1 MFGVRLFLVA
11 LMLLGCAEAK
21 PLRIAMEGQF
31 PPFEQ
36 VDAAGQLQG
45 FNVDIAKALCQAMAA
60 DCQLVRFAWDDLIPA
75 LDEQRADLVLASM
88 SITAQRQQLV
98 DFTAK
103 YAQTP
108 AFFFARKG
116 LVNEVIITP
125 RRILGKRVGVQRDT
139 TYDRFLTDKYQ
150 QHTQVLRFES
160 ADGMYQALAENRVDL
175 VLDDAVS
182 GYFGFLDTDKGQGFE
197 QVGNKVVAPKHFGKG
212 QGIAVRK
219 GNHELRERLDQ
230 ALLIIL
236 SNGVYKR
243 IEKQYFKQ
251 FTVY

>member
-1 MFGVRLFLVA
+1 MRIVLPLILYLLAFGLQA
-11 LMLLGCAEAK
+11 Q

-31 PPFEQ
+31 PPFEE
-36 VDAAGQLQG
+36 VDAAGQLKG
-45 FNVDIAKALCQAMAA
+45 FNVDIAQALCQAMAA
-60 DCQLVRFAWDDLIPA
+60 DCQLLRFAWDDLIPA
-75 LDEQRADLVLASM
+75 LNEQRADLILASM
-88 SITAQRQQLV
+88 SITAQRAERV

-116 LVNEVIITP
+116 LVNEVIVTP
-125 RRILGKRVGVQRDT
+125 RRVIGKRIGVQRDT
-139 TYDRFLTDKYQ
+139 TYDRFLSDKYQ
-150 QHTQVLRFES
+150 QHTEVLRFDS
-160 ADGMYQALAENRVDL
+160 AEAMYQALGEGRVEL

-182 GYFGFLDTDKGQGFE
+182 GYFGFLDTDQGQGFE
-197 QVGNKVVAPKHFGKG
+197 QVGNKVVAPKHFGQG

-219 GNHELRERLDQ
+219 GDQALRERLDR
-230 ALLIIL
+230 ALSIIL

-251 FTVY
+251 FSVY

>member
-1 MFGVRLFLVA
+1 MRSV
-11 LMLLGCAEAK
+11 LLLILSLLAISLQAQ

-31 PPFEQ
+31 PPFEEL
-36 VDAAGQLQG
+36 DESGQLKG
-45 FNVDIAKALCQAMAA
+45 FNVDIANALCQVMAT

-75 LDEQRADLVLASM
+75 LDEQRADLILASM
-88 SITAQRQQLV
+88 SITAQRAERV

-116 LVNEVIITP
+116 LVNQVIITP
-125 RRILGKRVGVQRDT
+125 RRIAGKRVGVQRDT
-139 TYDRFLTDKYQ
+139 TYDHFLTDKYQ

>member
-1 MFGVRLFLVA
+1 
-11 LMLLGCAEAK
+11 
-21 PLRIAMEGQF
+21 
-31 PPFEQ
+31 
-36 VDAAGQLQG
+36 
-45 FNVDIAKALCQAMAA
+45 
-60 DCQLVRFAWDDLIPA
+60 LIPA

-88 SITAQRQQLV
+88 SITAQRQQRV

-150 QHTQVLRFES
+150 QHTEVLRFDS

-219 GNHELRERLDQ
+219 GNHELRERLDK

>member
-1 MFGVRLFLVA
+1 MLRATLFMLG
-11 LMLLGCAEAK
+11 LMLLSSVQAQ

-31 PPFEQ
+31 PPFEE
-36 VDAAGQLQG
+36 VDASGQLRG
-45 FNVDIAKALCQAMAA
+45 FNVDVAEALCQAMTA

-75 LDEQRADLVLASM
+75 LNEQRADLILASM
-88 SITAQRQQLV
+88 SITAQRAELV

-116 LVNEVIITP
+116 LVNQVIITP
-125 RRILGKRVGVQRDT
+125 RRIAGKRLGVQRDT

-150 QHTQVLRFES
+150 QHTEVLRFDS
-160 ADGMYQALAENRVDL
+160 AEGMYQALAEGRVEL

-182 GYFGFLDTDKGQGFE
+182 GYFGFLDTAQGQGFE

-219 GNHELRERLDQ
+219 GDHVLRERLDR
-230 ALLIIL
+230 ALSIIL

>member
-1 MFGVRLFLVA
+1 MRIVLPLILYLLAFGLQA
-11 LMLLGCAEAK
+11 Q

-31 PPFEQ
+31 PPFEE
-36 VDAAGQLQG
+36 VDAAGQLRG
-45 FNVDIAKALCQAMAA
+45 FNVDIAQALCQAMAA

-75 LDEQRADLVLASM
+75 LEEQRADLILASM
-88 SITAQRQQLV
+88 SITAQRAERV

-116 LVNEVIITP
+116 LVNEVIVTP
-125 RRILGKRVGVQRDT
+125 RRIAGKRLGVQRDT

-150 QHTQVLRFES
+150 RHTEVLRFDS
-160 ADGMYQALAENRVDL
+160 AEVMYQALGEGRVEL

-182 GYFGFLDTDKGQGFE
+182 GYFGFLDTDQGQGFE

-219 GNHELRERLDQ
+219 GDQVLRERLDR
-230 ALLIIL
+230 ALSVIL

-251 FTVY
+251 FSVY

>member
-1 MFGVRLFLVA
+1 MFAVRLFLVT
-11 LMLLGCAEAK
+11 LLLLGSAEAQ
-21 PLRIAMEGQF
+21 PLRVAMEGQF

-116 LVNEVIITP
+116 LVNEVIVTP

-150 QHTQVLRFES
+150 RHTQVLRFDS
-160 ADGMYQALAENRVDL
+160 ADGMYQALAEGRVDL

-182 GYFGFLDTDKGQGFE
+182 GYFGFLDTDQGQGFE

-219 GNHELRERLDQ
+219 GNQELRERLDK
-230 ALLIIL
+230 ALVSIL

-251 FTVY
+251 FSVY

>member
-1 MFGVRLFLVA
+1 MLG
-11 LMLLGCAEAK
+11 LMLLGSVQAQ

-31 PPFEQ
+31 PPFEE
-36 VDAAGQLQG
+36 VDANGQLRG
-45 FNVDIAKALCQAMAA
+45 FNVDIAQALCQAMAA

-75 LDEQRADLVLASM
+75 LNEQRADLILASM
-88 SITAQRQQLV
+88 SITAQRAEVV

-116 LVNEVIITP
+116 LINEVIITP
-125 RRILGKRVGVQRDT
+125 RRILGKRIGVQRDT

-150 QHTQVLRFES
+150 QHTEVQRFES
-160 ADGMYQALAENRVDL
+160 AEGMYQALAEGRVDL

-182 GYFGFLDTDKGQGFE
+182 GYFGFLETD
-197 QVGNKVVAPKHFGKG
+197 KG

-219 GNHELRERLDQ
+219 GDQVLRERLDK
-230 ALLIIL
+230 ALSIIL